1 MSPVPAQTV
10 TTQPAPEPVKEKAA
24 KKEKE
29 EKKEKLVEEEKATK
43 DAESAPVAPPST
55 TISFGSIT
63 IDTSAND
70 SKGGQNSFGTADSL
84 KSTPAVP
91 LSFGSFGEVNS
102 PQSSTANVTP
112 KQENK
117 HVANSSTPAAAAPTE
132 STSKGDVSESDDS
145 KTKGKMSF
153 LDALRQK
160 K

>member
-1 MSPVPAQTV
+1 M
-10 TTQPAPEPVKEKAA
+10 TTQSASEPVKEKTV

-29 EKKEKLVEEEKATK
+29 EKKEKLVEETEKAPK
-43 DAESAPVAPPST
+43 VAETAPVAPPST

-70 SKGGQNSFGTADSL
+70 SKGGQKSLGTADSL
-84 KSTPAVP
+84 KSTPVAP

-117 HVANSSTPAAAAPTE
+117 PVSASSAVNVTINAAVAAPTE
-132 STSKGDVSESDDS
+132 STSKGDVLELDDS
-145 KTKGKMSF
+145 KPKGKMSF
-153 LDALRQK
+153 LDVSFPTY
-160 K
+160 